1 MQELMTGIKEAF
13 SPKRNWKELTEF
25 NGKEYLLM
33 FLMVGASIVAFAL
46 GGDYSWLGILGGI
59 TSIATAMSLI
69 LVDKGK
75 LTNYMWG
82 TIGSLAW
89 LVVSIQNRLV
99 GDIFS
104 QVFYTVMQ
112 FVGIYFWYRAMNT
125 TQKDATDS
133 RKISK
138 WLGILIL
145 AGLVAGYFLI
155 VFISHKANG
164 NQIWLDATL
173 LPLGIA
179 GQVLMTFSYR
189 SQWVV
194 WIALDLIN
202 VLIWY
207 NQLASGGAAATS
219 MFVLQIIMTVNAFY
233 GLYCWYK
240 ENGLNA

>member
-1 MQELMTGIKEAF
+1 
-13 SPKRNWKELTEF
+13 
-25 NGKEYLLM
+25 
-33 FLMVGASIVAFAL
+33 
-46 GGDYSWLGILGGI
+46 
-59 TSIATAMSLI
+59 MSLI

-125 TQKDATDS
+125 TQKDSTDS

-138 WLGILIL
+138 WLGVLIL

-207 NQLASGGAAATS
+207 NQLASGGTAATS